1 MTLAGRRVLVTGGG
15 SGAGADLARGFAA
28 AGADVVIAGR
38 RAAALEAV
46 AETHPGIRA
55 IVADVTDE
63 ASVAALFDAA
73 GPRDIVIA
81 NAGGGDSA
89 PLARMTLA
97 DWNAMIAVNLTGTF
111 LTFREGL
118 RRMDGWGRLIAIA
131 STAGV
136 QGAPYVAAYAAAKHG
151 VVGLVRSVALE
162 VARKGITANAIC
174 PGYLDTAMTGRTVA
188 NIMDKTGKSADAA
201 LAALTATNPQH
212 RLIAPAE
219 VTATA
224 LWLCAAGA
232 EGINGQAIVLNGGAP

>member
-1 MTLAGRRVLVTGGG
+1 MTLAGKRVLVTGGG
-15 SGAGADLARGFAA
+15 TGAGADLARGFAA

-38 RAAALEAV
+38 RATALEAV
-46 AETHPGIRA
+46 AQGNPRIRP

-63 ASVAALFDAA
+63 GSVAALFDAA

-89 PLARMTLA
+89 PFARLTMA

-174 PGYLDTAMTGRTVA
+174 PGYLDTAMTGRTLA
-188 NIMDKTGKSADAA
+188 NIMDKTGKSADEA
-201 LAALTATNPQH
+201 LAALTCTNPQH
-212 RLIAPAE
+212 RLIAPSE

-224 LWLCAAGA
+224 LWLCAPGA